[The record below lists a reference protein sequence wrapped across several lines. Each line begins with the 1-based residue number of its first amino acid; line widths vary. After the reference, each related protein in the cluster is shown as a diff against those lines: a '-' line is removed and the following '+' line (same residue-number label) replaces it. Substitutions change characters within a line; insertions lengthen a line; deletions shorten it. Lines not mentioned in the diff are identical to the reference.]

1 MDHDLISKISL
12 EEPKNYLRN
21 RNLKFNG
28 RKNQLVTRVFAASE
42 DGVKSIKTT
51 VEVETD
57 LKTEYLAKLKID
69 DRNIPHPFKI
79 PHGQMNEDKGMKF

>member
-28 RKNQLVTRVFAASE
+28 RKNQLVARVFAASE
-42 DGVKSIKTT
+42 NGVKSIKTT
-51 VEVETD
+51 VEVEAD

-79 PHGQMNEDKGMKF
+79 PHGWMNEDKGMKF

>member
-28 RKNQLVTRVFAASE
+28 RKNQLVARVFAASE

-51 VEVETD
+51 VEVAAD

-69 DRNIPHPFKI
+69 NRNIPHPFKI
-79 PHGQMNEDKGMKF
+79 PHGWMNEDKGMKF

>member
-28 RKNQLVTRVFAASE
+28 RKNQLVARVFAASE

-51 VEVETD
+51 VEVEAD

-69 DRNIPHPFKI
+69 DRNIPHPS
-79 PHGQMNEDKGMKF
+79 KFLMDG

>member
-28 RKNQLVTRVFAASE
+28 RKNQLVARVFAASE

-51 VEVETD
+51 VEVAAD

-79 PHGQMNEDKGMKF
+79 PHGWMNEDKGMKF